1 MPAQPGSQPAAGRSM
16 GRPASRPGS
25 RAAAQPG
32 RQAIFGLASEQP
44 ADRRAGPLARRAA
57 RQLPARGQPVQT
69 PENLRPFFTPA
80 YVILA
85 KLSSQNSQTPEKNS
99 LEKPS
104 LAAGWLACQPQQ
116 PAGKPTGS
124 LASSWPVSQPAN
136 WTTVQARTRP
146 TGWPGSSHPTSWPAV
161 VSILSLLGSTRGGV
175 CFFFFIWP
183 ETPET
188 TFNRTAPYI
197 YMAVCNNG

>member
-1 MPAQPGSQPAAGRSM
+1 MPAQPGIQPAAGRSM

-25 RAAAQPG
+25 HAAAQPG
-32 RQAIFGLASEQP
+32 RQAIFVLASEQP
-44 ADRRAGPLARRAA
+44 ADLRAGPLARRAA

-69 PENLRPFFTPA
+69 LENLRPFFTPA
-80 YVILA
+80 YVILV
-85 KLSSQNSQTPEKNS
+85 KLSSQNSQTPEKQKVWK
-99 LEKPS
+99 KPS
-104 LAAGWLACQPQQ
+104 LAAGWPACQPQQ

-146 TGWPGSSHPTSWPAV
+146 TGWPGSSHPTSWPAI

-175 CFFFFIWP
+175 CLFFYLARNPGNLI
-183 ETPET
+183 
-188 TFNRTAPYI
+188 
-197 YMAVCNNG
+197 

>member
-69 PENLRPFFTPA
+69 PENLRPFFYTGIHHFIET
-80 YVILA
+80 VIP
-85 KLSSQNSQTPEKNS
+85 KQPDPGKQTVWK
-99 LEKPS
+99 KPS
-104 LAAGWLACQPQQ
+104 LAAGWPACQPQQ

-161 VSILSLLGSTRGGV
+161 VSILSLLGSTRVGV
-175 CFFFFIWP
+175 CFFFSPNSF
-183 ETPET
+183 EL
-188 TFNRTAPYI
+188 
-197 YMAVCNNG
+197 